1 MNKYL
6 SSEEV
11 YILVAAVKYQLPL
24 RSYGSVLIGNYIVN
38 NMERIDFITLHD
50 ILQIITNHAETKQI
64 PVTDSGEWIRVAHK
78 IEEFLRKD

>member
-11 YILVAAVKYQLPL
+11 YILVAAVKHQLPL

-50 ILQIITNHAETKQI
+50 ILQIITNQAETKQI
-64 PVTDSGEWIRVAHK
+64 PVTDSGEWMRVAHK